1 MHIGDIIMLRNY
13 IRNLILE
20 LYELEPEDIKRR
32 DHIKQEGDFWSWDDT
47 ARALGLQSK
56 EQIRAERTQ
65 LQEYQNRLRSHAQ
78 GPQMIQ
84 AFQQGKI
91 SACHNPFYSSFAS
104 QRGEKQGFGRS
115 LSKWLKTYGAN
126 SKDMLSCVAFT
137 QPIGEAPSETGINR
151 RAFTASMGFYM
162 QGFPVYVNENDVMS
176 QTLGGLPQGL
186 VKHQQAS
193 GIAKR
198 AGADVVKSELY
209 GLDWDWAGEVLLD
222 NWQPVGIY
230 INMEMVARWDY
241 PNEGLAD
248 AMRSALAT
256 GLPLYMFDDDTS
268 FGQVEDVSEFLED
281 VGLSETDW
289 E

>member
-1 MHIGDIIMLRNY
+1 MLRDL
-13 IRNLILE
+13 IRKLILE
-20 LYELEPEDIKRR
+20 IYELEPEDIETR
-32 DHIKQEGDFWSWDDT
+32 DRVKSAGDFWKWDN
-47 ARALGLQSK
+47 ASRALGLQSR
-56 EQIRAERTQ
+56 EQIETERGQ
-65 LQEYQNRLRSHAQ
+65 LQTYQTRLRSHAQ

-91 SACHNPFYSSFAS
+91 SVCHNPFYSSFAS
-104 QRGEKQGFGRS
+104 QKGEKQGFGRS

-137 QPIGEAPSETGINR
+137 QPMGEAPTGTGVNR

-198 AGADVVKSELY
+198 AGADVVKSELF
-209 GLDWDWAGEVLLD
+209 GLDWEWAGEVLLD

-230 INMEMVARWDY
+230 INLGMDFGNQDAGEA
-241 PNEGLAD
+241 LAD

-268 FGQVEDVSEFLED
+268 YGQVEDVNDFLED
-281 VGLSETDW
+281 VGMMDPDW
-289 E
+289 D

>member
-1 MHIGDIIMLRNY
+1 MLRKY
-13 IRNLILE
+13 IRKLILE
-20 LYELEPEDIKRR
+20 IYELEPEDIQTR
-32 DHIKQEGDFWSWDDT
+32 DQVQQGGDYWDWNN
-47 ARALGLQSK
+47 ASRALGLQSK
-56 EQIRAERTQ
+56 EQIEEDRGQ
-65 LQEYQNRLRSHAQ
+65 LQDYQARLRAHAQ
-78 GPQMIQ
+78 GPQMIR
-84 AFQQGKI
+84 AFENGTI
-91 SACHNPFYSSFAS
+91 SVCHNPFYKSFAAQTGQKDS
-104 QRGEKQGFGRS
+104 FGKS

-137 QPIGEAPSETGINR
+137 QPIGEAPTGTGVNNG
-151 RAFTASMGFYM
+151 AFMNSMGFYL

-198 AGADVVKSELY
+198 AGPDVIESELY
-209 GLDWDWAGEVLLD
+209 GLDWEWAGEVLLD
-222 NWQPVGIY
+222 NWKPVGIY

-241 PNEGLAD
+241 PNEGLAN

-268 FGQVEDVSEFLED
+268 FGQVDDVNEFLED
-281 VGLSETDW
+281 VGLSEADW

>member
-1 MHIGDIIMLRNY
+1 MLRDL
-13 IRNLILE
+13 IRKLILE
-20 LYELEPEDIKRR
+20 IYELEPEDIETR
-32 DHIKQEGDFWSWDDT
+32 DRVKSAGDFWKWDN
-47 ARALGLQSK
+47 ASRALGLQSR
-56 EQIRAERTQ
+56 EQIETERGQ
-65 LQEYQNRLRSHAQ
+65 LQTYQTRLRSHAQ

-91 SACHNPFYSSFAS
+91 SVCHNPFYSSFAS
-104 QRGEKQGFGRS
+104 QKGEKQGFGRS

-137 QPIGEAPSETGINR
+137 QPMGEAPLESGVNR

-162 QGFPVYVNENDVMS
+162 QGFPVYVNKNDVMS

-198 AGADVVKSELY
+198 AGADVVKSELF
-209 GLDWDWAGEVLLD
+209 GLDWEWAGEVLLD

-230 INMEMVARWDY
+230 INLGMDFGNQDAGEA
-241 PNEGLAD
+241 LAD

-268 FGQVEDVSEFLED
+268 YGQVEDVNDFLED
-281 VGLSETDW
+281 VGMMDPDW
-289 E
+289 D

>member
-1 MHIGDIIMLRNY
+1 MLRKY
-13 IRNLILE
+13 IRKLILE
-20 LYELEPEDIKRR
+20 IYELEPEDWKTRAR
-32 DHIKQEGDFWSWDDT
+32 VYAGGDYWDWNNA

-56 EQIRAERTQ
+56 DQIKKDRDQ
-65 LQEYQNRLRSHAQ
+65 LKDYQTRLRSHAQ
-78 GPQMIQ
+78 GPQMIR
-84 AFQQGKI
+84 AFENGKI
-91 SACHNPFYSSFAS
+91 SVCHNPFYKSFAAQKGKKPS
-104 QRGEKQGFGRS
+104 FGKS
-115 LSKWLKTYGAN
+115 LSKWLQTYGAN

-137 QPIGEAPSETGINR
+137 QPIGAAPSETGVNNG
-151 RAFTASMGFYM
+151 AFTNSMGFYM

-222 NWQPVGIY
+222 NWKPVGIY
-230 INMEMVARWDY
+230 INMEMVARWDF

-248 AMRSALAT
+248 AMRAALAT

-268 FGQVEDVSEFLED
+268 FGQVFDVNDFLED
-281 VGLSETDW
+281 VGLAEFDYD
-289 E
+289 

>member
-1 MHIGDIIMLRNY
+1 MLRDL
-13 IRNLILE
+13 IRKLILE
-20 LYELEPEDIKRR
+20 IYELEPEDIETR
-32 DHIKQEGDFWSWDDT
+32 DRVKSAGDFWKWDN
-47 ARALGLQSK
+47 ASRALGLQSR
-56 EQIRAERTQ
+56 EQIETERGQ
-65 LQEYQNRLRSHAQ
+65 LQTYQARLRSHAQ
-78 GPQMIQ
+78 GPQMIK

-91 SACHNPFYSSFAS
+91 SVCHNPFYSSFAS
-104 QRGEKQGFGRS
+104 QKGEKQGFGHS

-137 QPIGEAPSETGINR
+137 QPIGEAPSETGVNR
-151 RAFTASMGFYM
+151 LAFTASMGFYM

-198 AGADVVKSELY
+198 AGADVVESELY
-209 GLDWDWAGEVLLD
+209 GLDWEWAGEVLLD
-222 NWQPVGIY
+222 NWKPVGIY
-230 INMEMVARWDY
+230 INLGMDFGNQDAGEA
-241 PNEGLAD
+241 LAD

-268 FGQVEDVSEFLED
+268 YGQVEDVNDFLED
-281 VGLSETDW
+281 VGMMDPDW
-289 E
+289 D

>member
-1 MHIGDIIMLRNY
+1 METPDMLRKY
-13 IRNLILE
+13 IRKLILE
-20 LYELEPEDIKRR
+20 IYELEPEDIQTR
-32 DHIKQEGDFWSWDDT
+32 DQVQQGGDFWDWNNAS
-47 ARALGLQSK
+47 RALGLQSK
-56 EQIRAERTQ
+56 EQIEEDRGQ
-65 LQEYQNRLRSHAQ
+65 LQDYQARLRAHAQ
-78 GPQMIQ
+78 GPQMIR
-84 AFQQGKI
+84 AFENGTI
-91 SACHNPFYSSFAS
+91 SVCHNPFYKSFAAQTGQKDS
-104 QRGEKQGFGRS
+104 FGKS

-137 QPIGEAPSETGINR
+137 QPIGEAPTETGVNNG
-151 RAFTASMGFYM
+151 AFTNSMGFYL

-198 AGADVVKSELY
+198 AGPDVIESELY
-209 GLDWDWAGEVLLD
+209 GLDWEWAGEVLLD
-222 NWQPVGIY
+222 NWKPVGIY

-241 PNEGLAD
+241 PNEGLAN

-268 FGQVEDVSEFLED
+268 FGQVDDVNGFLED
-281 VGLSETDW
+281 VGLSEADW

>member
-1 MHIGDIIMLRNY
+1 MLRNY
-13 IRNLILE
+13 IRKLILE

-32 DHIKQEGDFWSWDDT
+32 DQIKQRGDFWKWDDT
-47 ARALGLQSK
+47 ARALGLQSR
-56 EQIRAERTQ
+56 EQIESERSH
-65 LQEYQNRLRSHAQ
+65 LQAYQTRLRAHAQ

-91 SACHNPFYSSFAS
+91 SVCHNPFYSSFAS

-137 QPIGEAPSETGINR
+137 QPIGDAPSETGINR
-151 RAFTASMGFYM
+151 RGFTASMGFYM

-198 AGADVVKSELY
+198 AGADVVETELY
-209 GLDWDWAGEVLLD
+209 GLDWEWAGEVLLD
-222 NWQPVGIY
+222 NWKPVGIY
-230 INMEMVARWDY
+230 INLGMGFGNQD
-241 PNEGLAD
+241 EGEALAD

-268 FGQVEDVSEFLED
+268 YGQVEDVNDFLED
-281 VGLSETDW
+281 VGMMDPDW
-289 E
+289 D

>member
-1 MHIGDIIMLRNY
+1 MLRDIIRQ
-13 IRNLILE
+13 LILE
-20 LYELEPEDIKRR
+20 IYELEPEDTLKR
-32 DHIKQEGDFWSWDDT
+32 DSVQQGGDFWDWDDT

-56 EQIRAERTQ
+56 EQIESERTQ
-65 LQEYQNRLRSHAQ
+65 LQVYQARLRAHAQ

-91 SACHNPFYSSFAS
+91 SVCHNPFYSSFAAQKGKKS
-104 QRGEKQGFGRS
+104 SFGKS
-115 LSKWLKTYGAN
+115 LSKWLQTYGAN

-137 QPIGEAPSETGINR
+137 QPIGESPSETGVNR
-151 RAFTASMGFYM
+151 LAFTDSMGFYM

-198 AGADVVKSELY
+198 AGPDVIESELY

-222 NWQPVGIY
+222 NWKPVGIY
-230 INMEMVARWDY
+230 INLAMDFGSSDA
-241 PNEGLAD
+241 NEALAD

-256 GLPLYMFDDDTS
+256 GLPLFMFDDDTS
-268 FGQVEDVSEFLED
+268 YGQVYDVNEFLED
-281 VGLSETDW
+281 AGLMDVDW
-289 E
+289 D

>member
-1 MHIGDIIMLRNY
+1 MLRDL
-13 IRNLILE
+13 IRKLILE
-20 LYELEPEDIKRR
+20 IYELEPEDIETR
-32 DHIKQEGDFWSWDDT
+32 DRVKSAGDFWKWDN
-47 ARALGLQSK
+47 ASRALGLQSR
-56 EQIRAERTQ
+56 EQIETERGQ
-65 LQEYQNRLRSHAQ
+65 LQTYQARLRSHAQ

-91 SACHNPFYSSFAS
+91 SVCHNPFYSSFAS
-104 QRGEKQGFGRS
+104 QKGEKQGFGHS

-137 QPIGEAPSETGINR
+137 QPIGEAPSETGVNR

-162 QGFPVYVNENDVMS
+162 QGFPVYVNKNDVMS

-198 AGADVVKSELY
+198 AGADVVTTELF
-209 GLDWDWAGEVLLD
+209 GLDWEWAGEVLLD

-230 INMEMVARWDY
+230 INLGMDFGNQDAGEA
-241 PNEGLAD
+241 LAD

-268 FGQVEDVSEFLED
+268 YGQVEDVNDFLED
-281 VGLSETDW
+281 VGMMDPDW
-289 E
+289 D

>member
-1 MHIGDIIMLRNY
+1 MLRDL
-13 IRNLILE
+13 IRKLILE
-20 LYELEPEDIKRR
+20 IYELEPEDIETR
-32 DHIKQEGDFWSWDDT
+32 DRVKSAGDFWKWDN
-47 ARALGLQSK
+47 ASRALGLQSR
-56 EQIRAERTQ
+56 EQIETERGQ
-65 LQEYQNRLRSHAQ
+65 LQTYQARLRSHAQ

-91 SACHNPFYSSFAS
+91 SVCHNPFYSSFAS
-104 QRGEKQGFGRS
+104 QKGEKQGFGRS

-137 QPIGEAPSETGINR
+137 QPIGEAPSETGVNR
-151 RAFTASMGFYM
+151 LAFTASMGFYM

-198 AGADVVKSELY
+198 AGADVVETELF
-209 GLDWDWAGEVLLD
+209 GLDWEWAGEVLLD

-230 INMEMVARWDY
+230 INLGMDFGNQDAGEA
-241 PNEGLAD
+241 LAD

-268 FGQVEDVSEFLED
+268 YGQVEDVNDFLED
-281 VGLSETDW
+281 VGMMDPDW
-289 E
+289 D